1 MRIRNINISLMLIA
15 GIIVAIYSIVYNY
28 SMIRIIYTMLIVMIL
43 FFVIG
48 TIIQSR
54 LNAIVEKNNLEKN
67 KVINEQ
73 LDEEVKELEN
83 ITPDPEHE
91 KE

>member
-28 SMIRIIYTMLIVMIL
+28 SMVRIIYTMLIVMIL

-54 LNAIVEKNNLEKN
+54 LNTIIEKNNLEKN
-67 KVINEQ
+67 KVINEE
-73 LDEEVKELEN
+73 LDEEIEELEK
-83 ITPDPEHE
+83 ITPDPEQE

>member
-1 MRIRNINISLMLIA
+1 
-15 GIIVAIYSIVYNY
+15 
-28 SMIRIIYTMLIVMIL
+28 MIRIIYTMLIVMLL

-54 LNAIVEKNNLEKN
+54 LNAIIEKNNLEKN

-83 ITPDPEHE
+83 ITPDPEQE

>member
-28 SMIRIIYTMLIVMIL
+28 SMIRIIYTMLIVMLL

-54 LNAIVEKNNLEKN
+54 LNAIIEKNNLEKN

-83 ITPDPEHE
+83 ITPDPEQE

>member
-54 LNAIVEKNNLEKN
+54 LNAIIEKNNLEKN
-67 KVINEQ
+67 KVINEK

-83 ITPDPEHE
+83 ITPDPEQE